1 MNVNQ
6 LTRGG
11 KMFETSELSKA
22 KPQKAPNSSEEAV
35 QKEAPVKTDAF
46 VQSAPQESTGFYT
59 SAGTVQKSTTDES
72 EADTSYTSTADQ
84 DLKELAAATVEAHNE
99 IQADN
104 MKKLISDM
112 ITGQNKATAAA
123 MTNDP
128 TFNVSEDGA
137 LGVGAVADNI
147 MNLALTM
154 AGDDPEM
161 LEKMKEAVIAGFEAA
176 GLEFDE
182 EGNATGL
189 PQVSLDT
196 FEEVMKRFDYAAENG
211 NSLDG
216 YEYSAYDDSGRTA
229 TLTGSNS
236 YSTLNSWNA

>member
-22 KPQKAPNSSEEAV
+22 KPPKSEKEEAV
-35 QKEAPVKTDAF
+35 QKETIAKTDAF

-59 SAGTVQKSTTDES
+59 SAGTVTKNTSDANEDATSGLTSNSTDQGI
-72 EADTSYTSTADQ
+72 Q
-84 DLKELAAATVEAHNE
+84 DLATATVEAHNE
-99 IQADN
+99 MQADN
-104 MKKLISDM
+104 MKKLISEM
-112 ITGQNKATAAA
+112 ISGQNKATAAA

-128 TFNVSEDGA
+128 AFNVSEDGA

-147 MNLALTM
+147 MNLAIAI

-161 LEKMKEAVIAGFEAA
+161 LEKMKEAVIKGFEAA
-176 GLEFDE
+176 GLEFDKD
-182 EGNATGL
+182 GNATGL
-189 PQVSLDT
+189 PQVCLDT
-196 FEEVMKRFDYAAENG
+196 FDEVMKRFDYAAENG

-216 YEYSAYDDSGRTA
+216 YEYTAYDGSGRTA
-229 TLTGSNS
+229 TLTGSGN
-236 YSTLNSWNA
+236 YSTLDSWN